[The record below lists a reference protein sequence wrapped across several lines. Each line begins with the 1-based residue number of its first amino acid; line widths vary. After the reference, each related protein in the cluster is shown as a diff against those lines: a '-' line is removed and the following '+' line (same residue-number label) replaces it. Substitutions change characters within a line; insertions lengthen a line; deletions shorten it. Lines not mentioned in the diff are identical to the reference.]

1 MLTDARQGHRIQ
13 ALAPPVNG
21 DRIACQT
28 STNEKKDLMKSSTTK
43 ARNGVLRLAVLGAAG
58 TLLSA
63 CAAAPGWNMNPD
75 SVGSTLTTGE
85 QTGQQ
90 ESQTAISEIDVA
102 LIKQLREDARA
113 ASSPA
118 ASLIAA
124 PAPYVLGPGD
134 VLQITVWDHPELAA
148 AQLSPSQTATR
159 AADPVA
165 GFVIDQQGNLM
176 FPYAG
181 RVHVA
186 GLRAEEAQ
194 AALAKALTRSFVEP
208 QVTLRVASY
217 RASQVYVDGE
227 IHTPGPQS
235 INDIPMGLYEAISR
249 AGGFSATA
257 DQSRMVLVRDGASHS
272 INLSQLLERGQN
284 PSDIVLK
291 NGDVLRVPAR
301 DESGVFVMGEV
312 NKPTTAMPMKNG
324 KLSLADALAQAG
336 SVSATSSDPGQVYVI
351 RGSLGD
357 TPQVFHLDAKSPVSM
372 VLANQFDLQ
381 PRDVVYV
388 DSGNLVRF
396 SRVLGLLM
404 PAINAGLTAAI
415 VTK

>member
-43 ARNGVLRLAVLGAAG
+43 ARNGVPRLAVLGPAG

-63 CAAAPGWNMNPD
+63 CAAAPGWNMNQD

-102 LIKQLREDARA
+102 LIKQWREDARA

-181 RVHVA
+181 HVHVA

-227 IHTPGPQS
+227 IHTPGPQ
-235 INDIPMGLYEAISR
+235 
-249 AGGFSATA
+249 
-257 DQSRMVLVRDGASHS
+257 
-272 INLSQLLERGQN
+272 
-284 PSDIVLK
+284 
-291 NGDVLRVPAR
+291 
-301 DESGVFVMGEV
+301 
-312 NKPTTAMPMKNG
+312 
-324 KLSLADALAQAG
+324 
-336 SVSATSSDPGQVYVI
+336 
-351 RGSLGD
+351 
-357 TPQVFHLDAKSPVSM
+357 
-372 VLANQFDLQ
+372 
-381 PRDVVYV
+381 
-388 DSGNLVRF
+388 
-396 SRVLGLLM
+396 
-404 PAINAGLTAAI
+404 
-415 VTK
+415 